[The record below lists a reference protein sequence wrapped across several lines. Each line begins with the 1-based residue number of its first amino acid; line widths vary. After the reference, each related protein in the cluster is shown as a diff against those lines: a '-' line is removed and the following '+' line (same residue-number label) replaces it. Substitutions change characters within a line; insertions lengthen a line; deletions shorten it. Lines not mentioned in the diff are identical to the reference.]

1 MYVFIAKVQCPE
13 GHTSRSQR
21 YIVQHTAQR
30 TETIPF
36 TQCQLMR
43 GVGLVLVILHSR
55 YEWSNICLP
64 RELSKLVLFVLF
76 RSKAKAAFATAEC

>member
-13 GHTSRSQR
+13 GHTPRSQR
-21 YIVQHTAQR
+21 YIVQHTAQH
-30 TETIPF
+30 TETTPF
-36 TQCQLMR
+36 TQLMR

-55 YEWSNICLP
+55 HQWSNICLP
-64 RELSKLVLFVLF
+64 RELSKLVLFALF